1 MSLILASDEKIIR
14 EYEYASMGT
23 LGVGRSSETYK
34 KLIITNKRIVHQ
46 EHASGVGMERYSAT
60 EMPVDKA
67 KYVDTY
73 YGMKS
78 YTILL
83 VMGIIFALAGLVTL
97 IARIPAVVLGIAL
110 VFALIFI
117 LLYVFKKDYMVC
129 FNIKTD
135 GFVNPVMHASSRAG
149 NSVTRGLRR
158 NLRAAD
164 DAMTINIKI
173 RVHKEEAKALAEE
186 LGMAILEA
194 CRYGYYTPITTSDSE
209 TAIPHDEY
217 KNV

>member
-83 VMGIIFALAGLVTL
+83 IMGIIFALAGLVTL
-97 IARIPAVVLGIAL
+97 IAGIHAVVLGVAL